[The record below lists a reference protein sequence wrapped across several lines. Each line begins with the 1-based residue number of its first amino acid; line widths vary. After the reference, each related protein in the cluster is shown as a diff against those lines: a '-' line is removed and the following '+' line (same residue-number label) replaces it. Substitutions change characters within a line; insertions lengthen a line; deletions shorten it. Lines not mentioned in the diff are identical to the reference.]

1 MDSIW
6 GTPAVLGLIQPMLT
20 CRTRQGTLKCLQLPV
35 LSVSAA
41 ASLPPLEVGTPQS
54 IPLAL
59 RKVSRIPPRVLGRG
73 QGPTW
78 LGTAEAAPLV
88 GVPTGQRIKGEAGTI
103 LLEV

>member
-1 MDSIW
+1 M
-6 GTPAVLGLIQPMLT
+6 
-20 CRTRQGTLKCLQLPV
+20 QLPA

-41 ASLPPLEVGTPQS
+41 ASLPPLEVGTPQP

-59 RKVSRIPPRVLGRG
+59 REASRIPPRVPGRG

-78 LGTAEAAPLV
+78 VGMAEAAPLV